1 MVFWVGNAI
10 KKNLYKMAKNGGRCP
25 TEEYPFYC
33 TSRQKNRGRCV
44 REPEDCN
51 TNLEGLRSKYYGK
64 PLPYRKNS
72 RLFLP
77 ENNRNI
83 GLKLPRGNTTEN
95 IVFPESCIEPWL
107 FDRKLLSRPKFGK
120 TASAYRVYREDDD
133 GERDEGVLRLRRLKR
148 DDEIT
153 EHWENYQNIQEDFKS
168 VVMRLLFTGRCR
180 NMAVEIYEVG
190 EETFEKWCLSSKI
203 TVEEIKQAVATIVH
217 KLNKLNDGGIL
228 HQDAHGNNVLSL
240 GSDNSSPV
248 SWRVIDFDEV
258 KFIDLKKNNFD
269 SKIFL
274 SFAILILQ
282 DKMRK
287 SKSLTDFVANLW
299 YNCRFDVNFFKKV
312 HEVPNYYLKYMQDAE
327 RIIAKK

>member
-1 MVFWVGNAI
+1 
-10 KKNLYKMAKNGGRCP
+10 MAKNGGRCP
-25 TEEYPFYC
+25 NEEYSFFC
-33 TSRQKNRGRCV
+33 TSKHKNKGRCV
-44 REPEDCN
+44 REAEDCDQ
-51 TNLEGLRSKYYGK
+51 NLEGLRSKYYDK

-72 RLFLP
+72 RLVLP
-77 ENNRNI
+77 ETSRNI
-83 GLKLPRGNTTEN
+83 SLKLPRGRAIED
-95 IVFPESCIEPWL
+95 IVFPESCIAPWQ

-133 GERDEGVLRLRRLKR
+133 GEREEGVLRLRRLER
-148 DDEIT
+148 DSKIT

-190 EETFEKWCLSSKI
+190 DETFERWCLSSKR
-203 TVEEIKQAVATIVH
+203 TVEEIKQAIATIVH

-228 HQDAHGNNVLSL
+228 HQDAHGNNVLCL
-240 GSDNSSPV
+240 GSDINSPV
-248 SWRVIDFDEV
+248 KWRVIDFDEV
-258 KFIDLKKNNFD
+258 KFMDLKKNNFD

-282 DKMRK
+282 EKLKK
-287 SKSLTDFVANLW
+287 SKNLADFVANHW

-312 HEVPNYYLKYMQDAE
+312 HEVPNYYLKYIQDAE
-327 RIIAKK
+327 RIIARK

>member
-1 MVFWVGNAI
+1 
-10 KKNLYKMAKNGGRCP
+10 MAKNGGRCP
-25 TEEYPFYC
+25 NEEYSFFC
-33 TSRQKNRGRCV
+33 TSKHKNKGRCV
-44 REPEDCN
+44 REPEDCDQ
-51 TNLEGLRSKYYGK
+51 NLEGLRSKYYDK

-72 RLFLP
+72 RLVLP
-77 ENNRNI
+77 ETNRNVS
-83 GLKLPRGNTTEN
+83 LKLPRGRAIED
-95 IVFPESCIEPWL
+95 IVFPESCIAPWQ

-133 GERDEGVLRLRRLKR
+133 GEREEGVLRLRRLER
-148 DDEIT
+148 DSKIT

-190 EETFEKWCLSSKI
+190 DETFERWCLSSKR
-203 TVEEIKQAVATIVH
+203 TVEEIKQAIATIVH

-228 HQDAHGNNVLSL
+228 HQDAHGNNVLCL
-240 GSDNSSPV
+240 GSDINSPV
-248 SWRVIDFDEV
+248 KWRVIDFDEV
-258 KFIDLKKNNFD
+258 KFMDLKKNNFD

-282 DKMRK
+282 EKLKK
-287 SKSLTDFVANLW
+287 SKNLADFVANHW

-312 HEVPNYYLKYMQDAE
+312 HEVPNYYLKYIQDAE
-327 RIIAKK
+327 RIIARK

>member
-1 MVFWVGNAI
+1 
-10 KKNLYKMAKNGGRCP
+10 MAKNGGRCP
-25 TEEYPFYC
+25 NEEYSFFC
-33 TSRQKNRGRCV
+33 TSKHKNKGRCV
-44 REPEDCN
+44 REAEDCDQ
-51 TNLEGLRSKYYGK
+51 NLEGLRSKYYDK

-72 RLFLP
+72 RLVLP
-77 ENNRNI
+77 ETNRNVS
-83 GLKLPRGNTTEN
+83 LKLPRGRAIED
-95 IVFPESCIEPWL
+95 IVFPESCIAPWQ

-133 GERDEGVLRLRRLKR
+133 GEREEGVLRLRRLER
-148 DDEIT
+148 DSKIT

-190 EETFEKWCLSSKI
+190 DETFERWCLSSKR
-203 TVEEIKQAVATIVH
+203 TVEEIKQAIATIVH

-228 HQDAHGNNVLSL
+228 HQDAHGNNVLCL
-240 GSDNSSPV
+240 GSDINSPV
-248 SWRVIDFDEV
+248 KWRVIDFDEV
-258 KFIDLKKNNFD
+258 KFMDLKKNNFD

-282 DKMRK
+282 EKLKK
-287 SKSLTDFVANLW
+287 SKNLADFVANHW

-312 HEVPNYYLKYMQDAE
+312 HEVPNYYLKYIQDAE
-327 RIIAKK
+327 RIIARK

>member
-1 MVFWVGNAI
+1 
-10 KKNLYKMAKNGGRCP
+10 MAKNGGRCP
-25 TEEYPFYC
+25 NEEYSFYC
-33 TSRQKNRGRCV
+33 TSKHKNKGRCV
-44 REPEDCN
+44 REPEDCDQ
-51 TNLEGLRSKYYGK
+51 NLEGLRSKYYDK

-72 RLFLP
+72 RLVLP
-77 ENNRNI
+77 ETNRNVS
-83 GLKLPRGNTTEN
+83 LKLPRGRAIED
-95 IVFPESCIEPWL
+95 IVFPESCIAPWQ

-133 GERDEGVLRLRRLKR
+133 GEREEGVLRLRRLER
-148 DDEIT
+148 DSKIT

-190 EETFEKWCLSSKI
+190 DETFERWCLSSKR
-203 TVEEIKQAVATIVH
+203 TVEEIKQAIATIVH

-228 HQDAHGNNVLSL
+228 HQDAHGNNVLCL
-240 GSDNSSPV
+240 GSDINSPV
-248 SWRVIDFDEV
+248 KWRVIDFDEV
-258 KFIDLKKNNFD
+258 KFMDLKKNNID

-282 DKMRK
+282 EKLKK
-287 SKSLTDFVANLW
+287 SKNLADFVAKHL

-312 HEVPNYYLKYMQDAE
+312 HEVPNYYLKYIQDAE
-327 RIIAKK
+327 RIIARK